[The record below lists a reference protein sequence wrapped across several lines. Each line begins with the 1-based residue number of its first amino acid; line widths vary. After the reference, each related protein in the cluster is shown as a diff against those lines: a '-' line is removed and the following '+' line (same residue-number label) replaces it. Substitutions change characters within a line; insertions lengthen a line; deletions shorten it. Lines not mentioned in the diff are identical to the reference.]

1 MKTEKERRG
10 IFKYVPV
17 ASFVIFCVAAAAAA
31 IHVTMYCSP
40 RFADFFNRY
49 ISSFFRL
56 VLAKTTAFYPASLAE
71 LVLFAAPLIIVVAL
85 VGINRFMDRGGHN
98 FARSLAAIISF
109 AALMYSLFVFDFA
122 AGYRCTPIGE
132 KMGLEV
138 RDSTAEELYDVTATV
153 VNELNK
159 LADDIDFSN
168 NGASVKPFGHDECV
182 RLCVGA
188 YDKVREEFPFI
199 GNFKAP
205 VKRLAVS
212 DLMTYTHISGVY
224 SFYTGEANLN
234 VNYPDFV
241 NVYTM
246 AHEMAHQRGIAR
258 ENEANF
264 VAYLVCIASDDPYMR
279 YCGYLNMY
287 QYLTEPLWNADR
299 DLYVKANSALD
310 PRVRLDLVRYS
321 EFFEKYRKS
330 AAADVTEK
338 INNGYL
344 VIQGTEGTKSYGLVV
359 DLALAYYRSK

>member
-1 MKTEKERRG
+1 MKNKRWDMLFRFIWVT
-10 IFKYVPV
+10 
-17 ASFVIFCVAAAAAA
+17 AAA
-31 IHVTMYCSP
+31 IAAHVAMYLSP

-49 ISSFFRL
+49 ISSVFRWI
-56 VLAKTTAFYPASLAE
+56 LAKITAVYPASLAE
-71 LVLFAAPLIIVVAL
+71 LVLFAVPLIIVVAL

-98 FARSLAAIISF
+98 FARALTAIISF

-122 AGYRCTPIGE
+122 AGYRCSPIGE

-138 RDSTAEELYDVTATV
+138 RESSAEELYDVTVTV
-153 VNELNK
+153 VDELNA
-159 LADDIDFSN
+159 LADKIDFSN

-182 RLCVGA
+182 DLCVKA
-188 YDKVREEFPFI
+188 YDKVREEYPFI

-264 VAYLVCIASDDPYMR
+264 VAFLVCIASDDPYMK
-279 YCGYLNMY
+279 YCGYLNIY
-287 QYLTEPLWNADR
+287 QYLTEPLWNASR

-310 PRVRLDLVRYS
+310 ARIRIDLVRYS

-330 AAADVTEK
+330 AAAEVTEK
-338 INNGYL
+338 INNTHL
-344 VIQGTEGTKSYGLVV
+344 VIQGTEGTKSYGMVV
-359 DLALAYYRSK
+359 DLVLAYYRSK

>member
-10 IFKYVPV
+10 LFKYVPV
-17 ASFVIFCVAAAAAA
+17 VSFVIFCVTAAAVAV
-31 IHVTMYCSP
+31 HVAMYLSP

-49 ISSFFRL
+49 VSSVFRL
-56 VLAKTTAFYPASLAE
+56 ILAKITSFYPASLAE

-122 AGYRCTPIGE
+122 AGYRCSPIGE
-132 KMGLEV
+132 KMGLDV
-138 RDSTAEELYDVTATV
+138 RGSTAEELYDVTVTV
-153 VNELNK
+153 VEKLNS
-159 LADDIDFSN
+159 LADEIDFSN

-182 RLCVGA
+182 DLCVKA
-188 YDKVREEFPFI
+188 YDRVREEYPFI

-241 NVYTM
+241 NVYTV
-246 AHEMAHQRGIAR
+246 AHEMAHQRGVAR

-264 VAYLVCIASDDPYMR
+264 VAFLVCIASDDPYMQ
-279 YCGYLNMY
+279 YCGYLNIY
-287 QYLTEPLWNADR
+287 QYLTEPLWNASR
-299 DLYVKANSALD
+299 ELYVKANSALD
-310 PRVRLDLVRYS
+310 GRIRLDLVRYS
-321 EFFEKYRKS
+321 EFFEKYRDSKAS
-330 AAADVTEK
+330 KVAETV
-338 INNGYL
+338 NNTHL
-344 VIQGTEGTKSYGLVV
+344 VIQGTEGTKSYGMVV
-359 DLALAYYRSK
+359 DLVLAYYRAD